1 MGQFVITFVAALVA
15 GGYGLVALVWPHK
28 IQRWWIS
35 HRLRRRIALK
45 IYGLVVESP
54 RYILYLRVTGVV
66 SLIVSLILFYSAFRL
81 AVADHWVR

>member
-1 MGQFVITFVAALVA
+1 VGQFVITFVAALMA
-15 GGYGLVALVWPHK
+15 GGYGLVALFSPHR

-35 HRLRRRIALK
+35 ERLRRRIALK

-66 SLIVSLILFYSAFRL
+66 SLFVSLILFYSAFRL
-81 AVADHWVR
+81 GVAGHWIR